1 MASEEVVAEVLS
13 HVIGR
18 QGPAPNIMKT
28 VKVLKERKIADRTL
42 LHLHGDDRSWRKPAD
57 SRIRRDAAYGILLG
71 CKLCPR

>member
-1 MASEEVVAEVLS
+1 VVAEVLS

-42 LHLHGDDRSWRKPAD
+42 LHLHGDDCSWRIAD
-57 SRIRRDAAYGILLG
+57 I
-71 CKLCPR
+71 PRTSLWLSHSLRW